1 MADIQYWANLATIV
15 SFVIAAISLGVS
27 LRAKKKVNSL
37 KIEINK
43 IKEEVNIINFK
54 NSKMEMNKIEGAT
67 SLSNPNIG
75 TLNIFPAPIT
85 YPKAEEGEKNE

>member
-27 LRAKKKVNSL
+27 LHAKNKVDSL

-43 IKEEVNIINFK
+43 IKGETNFINPV
-54 NSKMEMNKIEGAT
+54 IENLTISPVA
-67 SLSNPNIG
+67 
-75 TLNIFPAPIT
+75 
-85 YPKAEEGEKNE
+85 K